1 MFKIGH
7 AHGGLGKVKVDNE
20 QRFQG
25 IEKSYPFEWS
35 FIELLKRY
43 FFNNLYNV
51 LYFQPYVF

>member
-20 QRFQG
+20 QRFQV
-25 IEKSYPFEWS
+25 IEKS
-35 FIELLKRY
+35 LLGMVYYGVVKIRLQR
-43 FFNNLYNV
+43 FFNNI

>member
-20 QRFQG
+20 QRFQV
-25 IEKSYPFEWS
+25 IEKSYPLEWS
-35 FIELLKRY
+35 KLNT
-43 FFNNLYNV
+43 FFNTI